1 MSTSRRTKRVRKRA
15 KVFYDDDPSEGD
27 THCDVTISQHAT
39 GRVSRSTTLVSEREA
54 GTSDSTDPWT
64 TGFFDENSEAFV
76 VDSLPDE
83 LQDFNTPALPLDPDE
98 ETRVQPKVLTV
109 FTTARLLMKKRGRLA
124 SRVLEGARSLS
135 ISRRTTPS
143 RWQSW

>member
-1 MSTSRRTKRVRKRA
+1 MSTSRQTKRVRKRA

-109 FTTARLLMKKRGRLA
+109 FTTAPLQTKKRGGLRFKI
-124 SRVLEGARSLS
+124 REGDQSRSLF
-135 ISRRTTPS
+135 RE
-143 RWQSW
+143 

>member
-1 MSTSRRTKRVRKRA
+1 MSTSRRTKRARKRV

-27 THCDVTISQHAT
+27 THCDVTISQSAT
-39 GRVSRSTTLVSEREA
+39 GCVSRSTALVSEREA

-83 LQDFNTPALPLDPDE
+83 LEDLNMPALQLDPDE
-98 ETRVQPKVLTV
+98 ETRVRPKVLTV
-109 FTTARLLMKKRGRLA
+109 FTFAHLLTKK
-124 SRVLEGARSLS
+124 
-135 ISRRTTPS
+135 
-143 RWQSW
+143 